1 MWGLIFN
8 DHNVEPIPSDKTFK
22 MKFDLEQKKQTVKVE
37 ADGDFSEGEEEIPE
51 QKASGEV
58 NIRSCEHIEAENGE
72 DTFYVDFVNKSG
84 NKMLFAKFVNDI
96 SKNMELMKCPKQT
109 QK

>member
-1 MWGLIFN
+1 MWCLIKN
-8 DHNVEPIPSDKTFK
+8 DHKVEPVMSDNTFK

-51 QKASGEV
+51 QEASGEV
-58 NIRSCEHIEAENGE
+58 YIRSCEHIDE

-96 SKNMELMKCPKQT
+96 SKNMELMKCSKQT